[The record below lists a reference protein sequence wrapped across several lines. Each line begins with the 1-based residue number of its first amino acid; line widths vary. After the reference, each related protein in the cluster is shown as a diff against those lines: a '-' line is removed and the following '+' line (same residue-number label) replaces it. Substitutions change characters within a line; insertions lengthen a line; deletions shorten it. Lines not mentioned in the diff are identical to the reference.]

1 MRFALVTPGRDR
13 GRCFVTIKGHCKSIA
28 RRLAS
33 PGDVRLRLQHP
44 PALPGASRGKPHGL
58 GIKGRASPEILT
70 RSLRA
75 AASGFTLDTET
86 SPGPPRSMAWQT
98 IKKHAPVIAKYY
110 ILLLHYEYLF
120 AFCQVNTLDN
130 KRGEIYNFVMVID
143 NESP

>member
-1 MRFALVTPGRDR
+1 MTYGARSSDFR
-13 GRCFVTIKGHCKSIA
+13 GRETEPRNRIA

-75 AASGFTLDTET
+75 AASGFTLDTQT
-86 SPGPPRSMAWQT
+86 SPGPPRSMARQT
-98 IKKHAPVIAKYY
+98 TTKDTNA
-110 ILLLHYEYLF
+110 
-120 AFCQVNTLDN
+120 
-130 KRGEIYNFVMVID
+130 R
-143 NESP
+143 